1 MGAQYARVG
10 ATESHLE
17 ISGARS
23 IVETLPGQVNAR
35 DTAAALKQAG
45 FDGCWVLAL
54 GTTDT
59 ANVAVG
65 SNITRMDRID
75 RMMEVI
81 GDDPVMWVD
90 VKTLVGS
97 GAWSN
102 PEMAKWNAT
111 LVEAQAKYPNIKVY
125 NWTQVVQDAWFSSDR
140 IHYTG
145 EGYAER
151 ARLIADALAAT
162 YPGLTRLRLDVA
174 PLLGGVLA
182 QLLDLLGSIFGA
194 RVDGRS
200 LLVDRV
206 GLGLVRRGHRWVSSR
221 AGRHPCSLMP
231 RHGNRDLASSVRR
244 RHELLTGSTRCTT
257 GRRCL
262 PGVSQRTIR
271 LGDKGRSYLFAPM
284 EQDEDQS
291 YHTPRLLAW
300 RRRTDGPLLV
310 VAIGSLPLLVVELR
324 RDLLPSGDRLFLTLA
339 NLAVLVAFAIG
350 LHRRTSARPPPMVLC
365 SPRVG

>member
-1 MGAQYARVG
+1 MPAPRRRLALTATTLTLAALLLAACGSGGSSGESSPTTVSPAEGTTVAGSTTATTAASVTTAPATTAATTPTTAAPTTVAPTSPATTSAPTTTSCRAVVHLGDSTSVGLISPSFIPDAEQRMGAQYARVG

-35 DTAAALKQAG
+35 DTASALKSAG

-81 GDDPVMWVD
+81 GDDPVLWVD
-90 VKTLVGS
+90 VKTLVSS

-102 PEMAKWNAT
+102 PEMAKWNDT
-111 LVEAQAKYPNIKVY
+111 LAEAQAKYPNIEVY
-125 NWTQVVQDAWFSSDR
+125 RWSDVVQDAWFSSDR

-162 YPGLTRLRLDVA
+162 YPA
-174 PLLGGVLA
+174 
-182 QLLDLLGSIFGA
+182 
-194 RVDGRS
+194 
-200 LLVDRV
+200 
-206 GLGLVRRGHRWVSSR
+206 
-221 AGRHPCSLMP
+221 
-231 RHGNRDLASSVRR
+231 
-244 RHELLTGSTRCTT
+244 
-257 GRRCL
+257 
-262 PGVSQRTIR
+262 
-271 LGDKGRSYLFAPM
+271 
-284 EQDEDQS
+284 
-291 YHTPRLLAW
+291 
-300 RRRTDGPLLV
+300 
-310 VAIGSLPLLVVELR
+310 
-324 RDLLPSGDRLFLTLA
+324 
-339 NLAVLVAFAIG
+339 
-350 LHRRTSARPPPMVLC
+350 
-365 SPRVG
+365 

>member
-1 MGAQYARVG
+1 MVHLGDSTSVGLVSPSFIPDPAQRMGAQYARVG

-23 IVETLPGQVNAR
+23 IVETLPGQVNAH

-162 YPGLTRLRLDVA
+162 YPA
-174 PLLGGVLA
+174 
-182 QLLDLLGSIFGA
+182 
-194 RVDGRS
+194 
-200 LLVDRV
+200 
-206 GLGLVRRGHRWVSSR
+206 
-221 AGRHPCSLMP
+221 
-231 RHGNRDLASSVRR
+231 
-244 RHELLTGSTRCTT
+244 
-257 GRRCL
+257 
-262 PGVSQRTIR
+262 
-271 LGDKGRSYLFAPM
+271 
-284 EQDEDQS
+284 
-291 YHTPRLLAW
+291 
-300 RRRTDGPLLV
+300 
-310 VAIGSLPLLVVELR
+310 
-324 RDLLPSGDRLFLTLA
+324 
-339 NLAVLVAFAIG
+339 
-350 LHRRTSARPPPMVLC
+350 
-365 SPRVG
+365 

>member
-1 MGAQYARVG
+1 MVAASLLVACGSSGGSATPTEPPSGGAGTTLAATTAAAASAVTTAAAATAPPGSTAAPATAAPATAATASTTPAPGSAGSTVPAAAPPAAAATTSCKAVVHLGDSTSVGLVSPSFIPDPARRMGAQYARVG
-10 ATESHLE
+10 ASESHLE

-162 YPGLTRLRLDVA
+162 YPA
-174 PLLGGVLA
+174 
-182 QLLDLLGSIFGA
+182 
-194 RVDGRS
+194 
-200 LLVDRV
+200 
-206 GLGLVRRGHRWVSSR
+206 
-221 AGRHPCSLMP
+221 
-231 RHGNRDLASSVRR
+231 
-244 RHELLTGSTRCTT
+244 
-257 GRRCL
+257 
-262 PGVSQRTIR
+262 
-271 LGDKGRSYLFAPM
+271 
-284 EQDEDQS
+284 
-291 YHTPRLLAW
+291 
-300 RRRTDGPLLV
+300 
-310 VAIGSLPLLVVELR
+310 
-324 RDLLPSGDRLFLTLA
+324 
-339 NLAVLVAFAIG
+339 
-350 LHRRTSARPPPMVLC
+350 
-365 SPRVG
+365 

>member
-1 MGAQYARVG
+1 MPRPSEPSGGGAGTTLAATTTAAASAVTTAAAATAPPGSTAAPGARQQPATAATASTTPAPGSAGSTVPAAAPPAAAATTSCQAVVHLGDSTSVGLVSPSFIPDPAQRMGAQYARVG

-162 YPGLTRLRLDVA
+162 YPA
-174 PLLGGVLA
+174 
-182 QLLDLLGSIFGA
+182 
-194 RVDGRS
+194 
-200 LLVDRV
+200 
-206 GLGLVRRGHRWVSSR
+206 
-221 AGRHPCSLMP
+221 
-231 RHGNRDLASSVRR
+231 
-244 RHELLTGSTRCTT
+244 
-257 GRRCL
+257 
-262 PGVSQRTIR
+262 
-271 LGDKGRSYLFAPM
+271 
-284 EQDEDQS
+284 
-291 YHTPRLLAW
+291 
-300 RRRTDGPLLV
+300 
-310 VAIGSLPLLVVELR
+310 
-324 RDLLPSGDRLFLTLA
+324 
-339 NLAVLVAFAIG
+339 
-350 LHRRTSARPPPMVLC
+350 
-365 SPRVG
+365 